1 MTIKN
6 IECADCGAPVPYGR
20 LACPSCGALLVAV
33 AGGPPPAVRV
43 IETPSADAV
52 DDRGTD
58 ATPMQKSRGKT
69 AARTPAKEPVTREH
83 AGKPAGGNGTA
94 RQPAPTAKAPA
105 PAAAGKKAAAP
116 AAARASAPPIET
128 SSTSSAPVAAQL
140 AYLVEPSPDAPN
152 YVIPTP
158 AQAVTPAAAVAS
170 AVAVESEP
178 PGHAGNGRSRTI
190 DDVVPPNGHT
200 YLEPEPPIRGSSG
213 YVIDDPYA
221 DAPEDAGVDSP
232 WPPLLQ
238 PEPTIVARPYGGP
251 SNGTSGAPRPGA
263 YLPPNASI
271 ATGAATSSAGVTAQA
286 ATARGGT
293 SAGPLPATRLAGGA
307 AAGATVAVAV
317 KGPTR
322 FDPVS
327 TISAAFAGI
336 DRARIA
342 EVAGWFV
349 VAGST
354 VAMLGFLLPWSV
366 VVIGSRGNGGYLDDW
381 GLASPT
387 HVFAVL
393 GLAGV
398 LALGVL
404 QNPVPVWLRTGVL
417 GLLTGG
423 LLVGL
428 TWPYAIGPLG
438 AELGAMA
445 TFIGGLLLV
454 GGGLVAIWATRH
466 AEPDPVV

>member
-1 MTIKN
+1 LTL
-6 IECADCGAPVPYGR
+6 CDT
-20 LACPSCGALLVAV
+20 
-33 AGGPPPAVRV
+33 PPAVRV
-43 IETPSADAV
+43 IETPSPDVV
-52 DDRGTD
+52 DDRGAD
-58 ATPMQKSRGKT
+58 APPMQKSRAKT

-83 AGKPAGGNGTA
+83 AGKPAGGNGTT
-94 RQPAPTAKAPA
+94 RQPQTTAKAPA
-105 PAAAGKKAAAP
+105 PAGAAKKTAAP
-116 AAARASAPPIET
+116 AATRAPAPPMEG

-140 AYLVEPSPDAPN
+140 AYLVEPSPDAPD

-158 AQAVTPAAAVAS
+158 PPAVASVAAVAT
-170 AVAVESEP
+170 AVAVEAEP
-178 PGHAGNGRSRTI
+178 AGHAGNGRSRTI
-190 DDVVPPNGHT
+190 DEVVPPNGHT

-221 DAPEDAGVDSP
+221 GAPEDPGVDSP

-251 SNGTSGAPRPGA
+251 SNGNAGTPRPGA
-263 YLPPNASI
+263 YLPPNASV
-271 ATGAATSSAGVTAQA
+271 AGAAATPDAGARAQGTGAAGRTT
-286 ATARGGT
+286 
-293 SAGPLPATRLAGGA
+293 AGPLPTGELAAGT
-307 AAGATVAVAV
+307 AAGATAAVAV
-317 KGPTR
+317 KGPAR
-322 FDPVS
+322 FDPAA

-336 DRARIA
+336 DRSRIA

-366 VVIGSRGNGGYLDDW
+366 VVIGSHGTGGYLDDW

-387 HVFAVL
+387 HLFAVL
-393 GLAGV
+393 GLAAV

-404 QNPVPVWLRTGVL
+404 QNPVPIWLRTGVL

-423 LLVGL
+423 LLLGL

-445 TFIGGLLLV
+445 TFVGGLLLI
-454 GGGLVAIWATRH
+454 GGGLVAVWATRH
-466 AEPDPVV
+466 AEADPAV